1 MKIIFLDLDG
11 VLNNWNHP
19 DLIDLKNAKVLKK
32 IITLS
37 KAKLVLTSSNKY
49 PIQRENR
56 KSIRGSYLKK
66 YLDILMP
73 LGIFFYDM
81 TPYVAEN
88 RELEIKA
95 YLKSN
100 PFITD
105 FVIIDD
111 EFISSDLEKYQVLL
125 DWHTGLLD
133 LHITPVLA
141 ILNGNLEECQED
153 YELSKMPIKSL
164 VRINKYYK

>member
-1 MKIIFLDLDG
+1 
-11 VLNNWNHP
+11 
-19 DLIDLKNAKVLKK
+19 
-32 IITLS
+32 
-37 KAKLVLTSSNKY
+37 
-49 PIQRENR
+49 
-56 KSIRGSYLKK
+56 
-66 YLDILMP
+66 MP

-133 LHITPVLA
+133 LHIKAVLA
-141 ILNGNLEECQED
+141 ILNYNLEEYLED
-153 YELSKMPIKSL
+153 CELSKMHTKQLARIKE
-164 VRINKYYK
+164 YYK

>member
-37 KAKLVLTSSNKY
+37 QAKLVLTSSNKY
-49 PIQRENR
+49 PIQRKKV

-81 TPYVAEN
+81 PPYVAEN

-133 LHITPVLA
+133 LHIKAVLA

-153 YELSKMPIKSL
+153 YELSKMPTKSL

>member
-49 PIQRENR
+49 PIQRKKV
-56 KSIRGSYLKK
+56 KSIKGSYLKN
-66 YLDILMP
+66 YLDILKS
-73 LGIFFYDM
+73 LEIFFYDM

-111 EFISSDLEKYQVLL
+111 EFVSSDLKEYQVLL

-133 LHITPVLA
+133 LHIKAVLA
-141 ILNGNLEECQED
+141 ILNGNLEEYPED
-153 YELSKMPIKSL
+153 CELSKMHTKQLARIKE
-164 VRINKYYK
+164 YYK